1 MPLPCPEKCRAFK
14 SSNTHEFRS
23 WFSSIKALVFTS
35 LNHHCVYYHGCHTPP
50 FYSLKMQQKAKSY
63 PKVNWKTNLSQKKRK
78 KKNSIS
84 ITTQLA
90 ISEKLQRVCAPVSKN
105 KKMKYLRVDSWN
117 NAFAISDSK
126 NKGILKICRALTA
139 WTWVSKEHRAGNT
152 SDARSSTQAC
162 TLLCLPD
169 SLFLLVDHGKIQ
181 SLVKYFHRIPPLKDN
196 F

>member
-1 MPLPCPEKCRAFK
+1 
-14 SSNTHEFRS
+14 
-23 WFSSIKALVFTS
+23 
-35 LNHHCVYYHGCHTPP
+35 
-50 FYSLKMQQKAKSY
+50 
-63 PKVNWKTNLSQKKRK
+63 
-78 KKNSIS
+78 
-84 ITTQLA
+84 
-90 ISEKLQRVCAPVSKN
+90 
-105 KKMKYLRVDSWN
+105 MKYLRVDSWN

-139 WTWVSKEHRAGNT
+139 WTWVSKEHKAGNT

-196 F
+196 FLKNISIKDCKGVADNPDRQHTGFWCIYVQFNRKVLLVSCDFYHKVEQHSVKNTCTRGFLINPDCL